1 MDTSAYDLYV
11 SLKEPKKETFL
22 ASQKESFL
30 KNILKIDEKGQ
41 EMIYMIIKY
50 YFLEYDS
57 KSDTNNLEIIPYEG
71 KFVSKNLRFDFEKFP
86 PPLKSMLHKF
96 ITMHLS
102 VMEEEK
108 NRMTIEKNF

>member
-11 SLKEPKKETFL
+11 SLKEPKKENFL
-22 ASQKESFL
+22 ASQKEAFL
-30 KNILKIDEKGQ
+30 KNILKVDEKGQ

-50 YFLEYDS
+50 YFLEFEG
-57 KSDTNNLEIIPYEG
+57 KNLNANTIPYEG

-86 PPLKSMLHKF
+86 LPLKSMLHKF

-108 NRMTIEKNF
+108 NRQTIEKNY